1 MERTGRRLMA
11 AAVGFV
17 AVVGLVATGLA
28 PAGASSGHAG
38 PTTTLNLG
46 YFPNVTHAPALVG
59 VAGGFYGT
67 ALGPNVNLKLSTFNA
82 GPAADEAL
90 LSGSIDASYLGPN
103 PSITG
108 FEQSHGA
115 IKIVAGAASGG
126 AFFVVKPSIKT
137 AADLKGK
144 AVASP
149 QLGNTQDVALRT
161 YLKGHGLSTTVTGG
175 GDVSIRP
182 MDNAT
187 IVQSFEQ
194 GLIVGAWVPEPYA
207 QELIKA
213 GGKVLVDERTV
224 WPGGQF
230 VTTDLAVRTDY
241 LQAHPDVIRRLLQGQ
256 VAAINLIHTNPARA
270 QLLVGQAIQQATGQT
285 VAPALI
291 AASFASITFTNDPVA
306 SSLRTGALH
315 AKALGLLQSTQLQ
328 GIYSLSILNGVLR
341 ATHQPAVSSG

>member
-1 MERTGRRLMA
+1 VRPSGRRLLA
-11 AAVGFV
+11 AAVGA
-17 AVVGLVATGLA
+17 AVVVGVVAAALA
-28 PAGASSGHAG
+28 PAGAAGGGSS
-38 PTTTLNLG
+38 TTLHLG

-59 VAGGFYGT
+59 VEGGLYKQ
-67 ALGPNVNLKLSTFNA
+67 ALGPNVDLKLSTFNA

-90 LSGSIDASYLGPN
+90 LSGSVDASYLGPN

-126 AFFVVKPSIKT
+126 AFFVVKPSIAT
-137 AADLKGK
+137 VADLKGK

-161 YLKGHGLSTTVTGG
+161 YLQQHGLKTDVTGG

-182 MDNAT
+182 EDNAT

-207 QELIKA
+207 QQLLKA
-213 GGKVLVDERTV
+213 GGKVLLDERTL
-224 WPGGQF
+224 WPGGRF

-241 LQAHPDVIRRLLQGQ
+241 LRAHPEIIRRLLQGQ

-270 QLLVGQAIQQATGQT
+270 EQLVGQGIQAATGQS

-291 AASFASITFTNDPVA
+291 AASFASITFTNDPIA
-306 SSLRTGALH
+306 ASLRTGAQH

-328 GIYSLSILNGVLR
+328 GIYSLNILNGVLR
-341 ATHQPAVSSG
+341 ASHQPAVSG

>member
-1 MERTGRRLMA
+1 MVRRNARRLVA
-11 AAVGFV
+11 AAVGV
-17 AVVGLVATGLA
+17 AAGVGAVAAGLA
-28 PAGASSGHAG
+28 PAGAAG
-38 PTTTLNLG
+38 GPSTTLALG

-59 VAGGFYGT
+59 VEGGFDRQ
-67 ALGPNVNLKLSTFNA
+67 ALGPNVDLKLATFNA

-126 AFFVVKPSIKT
+126 AFFVVKPSIK
-137 AADLKGK
+137 AVADLKGQ

-161 YLKGHGLSTTVTGG
+161 YLKRHGLQTDVTGG

-213 GGKVLVDERTV
+213 GGKVLVDERTL

-241 LQAHPDVIRRLLQGQ
+241 LQAHPDVIRRLLEGQ
-256 VAAINLIHTNPARA
+256 VAAINLIHTNPTRA
-270 QLLVGQAIQQATGQT
+270 QQLVAQGIQAATGQA

-306 SSLRTGALH
+306 SSLRTGAAH

-341 ATHQPAVSSG
+341 AQHLPVVSSG